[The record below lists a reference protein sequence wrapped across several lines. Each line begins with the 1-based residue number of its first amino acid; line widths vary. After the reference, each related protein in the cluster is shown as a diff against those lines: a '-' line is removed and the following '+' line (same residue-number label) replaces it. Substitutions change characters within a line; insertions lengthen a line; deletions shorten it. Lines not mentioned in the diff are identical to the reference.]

1 MEALELLTYFSSHKG
16 ENMTNNKK
24 PLIIGVSGP
33 SASGKSLLVENII
46 KSLPE
51 NTDVAIMSEDSYYN
65 DRSDLSLEER
75 NDLNYDHP
83 SAFEHDLMEK
93 QIKELCDGNCID
105 IPCYDFTTHLRTKTT
120 TKVNPGQVILI
131 DGILILAVPEIRRL
145 LDIAIFMD
153 TPLDICLIR
162 RLKRDQEER
171 HRDIN
176 LILEQYQKTV
186 RPMYWQFVSPSKEFA
201 NLIVPGG
208 GENWT
213 AIELIKN
220 SIESK
225 FGQ

>member
-1 MEALELLTYFSSHKG
+1 MID
-16 ENMTNNKK
+16 NNTT
-24 PLIIGVSGP
+24 PLVIGVSGP

-51 NTDVAIMSEDSYYN
+51 GTDVAVMSEDSYYL
-65 DRSDLSLEER
+65 DRSDLTREER
-75 NDLNYDHP
+75 NNLNYDHP
-83 SAFEHDLMEK
+83 NAFEHDLMEK
-93 QIKELCDGNCID
+93 QIKDLQQGNKIE
-105 IPCYDFTTHLRTKTT
+105 IPCYDFTTHLRTKA
-120 TKVNPGQVILI
+120 TKCIKPGQVILI
-131 DGILILAVPEIRRL
+131 DGILILAVPEIRKL

-171 HRDIN
+171 QRDIN

-186 RPMYWQFVSPSKEFA
+186 RPMYWKFVSPSKEFA

-220 SIESK
+220 SIERK
-225 FGQ
+225 FG

>member
-1 MEALELLTYFSSHKG
+1 MNS
-16 ENMTNNKK
+16 NIKK

-33 SASGKSLLVENII
+33 SASGKSLLVENILA
-46 KSLPE
+46 SLPQTT
-51 NTDVAIMSEDSYYN
+51 NVAVLSEDSYYR

-75 NDLNYDHP
+75 NNLNYDHP
-83 SAFEHDLMEK
+83 NAFEHDLMEH
-93 QIKELCDGNCID
+93 QIKELQNNNEIEV
-105 IPCYDFTTHLRTKTT
+105 PCYDFTTHLRTKATRT
-120 TKVNPGQVILI
+120 VQPGQVIII
-131 DGILILAVPEIRRL
+131 DGILILAVTEIRKL

-171 HRDIN
+171 QRDIS
-176 LILEQYQKTV
+176 LILEQYQNSV

-208 GENWT
+208 GKNKT

-220 SIESK
+220 NIEQS
-225 FGQ
+225 FDNITE

>member
-1 MEALELLTYFSSHKG
+1 M
-16 ENMTNNKK
+16 NNNTKK

-33 SASGKSLLVENII
+33 SASGKSLLVENILA
-46 KSLPE
+46 SLPQTT
-51 NTDVAIMSEDSYYN
+51 NVAVLSEDSYYR

-75 NDLNYDHP
+75 NNLNYDHP
-83 SAFEHDLMEK
+83 NAFEHDLMER
-93 QIKELCDGNCID
+93 QIKDLQNHKKID
-105 IPCYDFTTHLRTKTT
+105 VPCYDFTTHLRTKETRSEQ
-120 TKVNPGQVILI
+120 PGQVIII
-131 DGILILAVPEIRRL
+131 DGILILAVTEIRKL

-171 HRDIN
+171 QRDTN
-176 LILEQYQKTV
+176 LILEQYQNSV

-208 GENWT
+208 GKNKT

-220 SIESK
+220 NIEQRFESNSI
-225 FGQ
+225 

>member
-1 MEALELLTYFSSHKG
+1 MID
-16 ENMTNNKK
+16 NNTT
-24 PLIIGVSGP
+24 PLVIGVSGP

-51 NTDVAIMSEDSYYN
+51 GTDVAVMSEDSYYL
-65 DRSDLSLEER
+65 DRSDLTREER
-75 NDLNYDHP
+75 NNLNYDHP
-83 SAFEHDLMEK
+83 NAFEHDLMEK
-93 QIKELCDGNCID
+93 QIKDLQQGNKIE
-105 IPCYDFTTHLRTKTT
+105 IPCYDFTTHLRTKA
-120 TKVNPGQVILI
+120 TKCIKPGQVILI
-131 DGILILAVPEIRRL
+131 DGILILAVPEIRKL

-171 HRDIN
+171 QRDIN

-186 RPMYWQFVSPSKEFA
+186 RPMYWKFVSPSKEFA
-201 NLIVPGG
+201 NLIIPGG

-220 SIESK
+220 SIERK
-225 FGQ
+225 FG

>member
-1 MEALELLTYFSSHKG
+1 MKD
-16 ENMTNNKK
+16 NNTT
-24 PLIIGVSGP
+24 PLVIGVSGP

-51 NTDVAIMSEDSYYN
+51 GTDVAVMSEDSYYH
-65 DRSDLSLEER
+65 DRSDLTREER
-75 NDLNYDHP
+75 NNLNYDHP
-83 SAFEHDLMEK
+83 NAFEHDLMEK
-93 QIKELCDGNCID
+93 QIKDLQQRNKIEV
-105 IPCYDFTTHLRTKTT
+105 PCYDFTTHLRTKA
-120 TKVNPGQVILI
+120 TKCIKPGQVILI
-131 DGILILAVPEIRRL
+131 DGILILAVPEIRKL

-171 HRDIN
+171 QRDIN

-220 SIESK
+220 SIERK
-225 FGQ
+225 FG